1 MSSKALFIVE
11 GKREDH
17 FFTTL
22 AHALGLGI
30 EIVQFRGNISMLYD
44 EMVKLG
50 FMADVTKILLSKRDP
65 KDPKDADDIEKLKAA
80 YTDIVLVFDFDPQH
94 NIRQL
99 SGETVDAALRRNAAA
114 VYSKALRMAQDLNNS
129 TDPTRGKLYINY
141 PSIESFRDANDFFD
155 DQYATRK
162 VQLLDLCK
170 ELGGA
175 GYKKI
180 SARTDWAKKNND
192 PKDYEKLDFAN
203 LAKMNAFKL
212 RLITDGQWAAFTY
225 GEFRTHSE
233 QDAILKRQKDE
244 MDSALCLWVLNTSL
258 FFVFDYLGQPYY
270 DSVCLKSKGKLV
282 DPCGGICEEPP
293 LSCPI

>member
-11 GKREDH
+11 GEREVD

-22 AHALGLGI
+22 AHALDLDM
-30 EIVQFRGNISMLYD
+30 EIVPFRGNISMLYD
-44 EMVKLG
+44 EMVKLN
-50 FMADVTKILLSKRDP
+50 FMADVKKILLSKRNP
-65 KDPKDADDIEKLKAA
+65 KDPKDAGDIAKLNDA

-94 NIRQL
+94 NIRRL

-114 VYSKALRMAQDLNNS
+114 VYKKTLKMAQDLNNS

-162 VQLLDLCK
+162 VKLLDLCK
-170 ELGGA
+170 KLGGD
-175 GYKKI
+175 GYKAI
-180 SARTDWAKKNND
+180 SARAALVNKK
-192 PKDYEKLDFAN
+192 KLKAYVEPDFTN

-212 RLITDGQWAAFTY
+212 RLITDRQWAVFTY

-233 QDAILKRQKDE
+233 QDAILKRQKAE
-244 MDSALCLWVLNTSL
+244 IDSALCLWVLNTSL
-258 FFVFDYLGQPYY
+258 FFVFDYLGRPCY
-270 DSVCLKSKGKLV
+270 DSVCLKT
-282 DPCGGICEEPP
+282 EEN
-293 LSCPI
+293 